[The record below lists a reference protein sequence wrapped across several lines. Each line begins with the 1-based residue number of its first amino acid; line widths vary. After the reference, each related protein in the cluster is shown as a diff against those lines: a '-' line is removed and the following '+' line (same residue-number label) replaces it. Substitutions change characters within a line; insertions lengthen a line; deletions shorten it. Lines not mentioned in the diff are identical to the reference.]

1 MHTDHYT
8 IGRLFH
14 KARSV
19 IFLSTQ
25 ILESRPAVSY
35 HTGLMPNKVF
45 HGLGIG
51 VSAAVLALGLWSFG
65 ALDKF
70 EAKTWDWRA
79 AGLAKPGAFTGKIRL
94 IFIDQQSLDWAKKEN
109 ALSWPWPR
117 ELYKPILDFCRRQ
130 GAKAVAFDMLYTEP
144 SAYGVDDDR
153 TFGAAIARTTGFVNT
168 IFLGRETGQT
178 TTWPTNIPASPVK
191 IRNLPAWLAAGN
203 HNRLVMPQA
212 IFPIPEVATNTTLL
226 GNVEARP
233 DSDAI
238 FRRMP
243 LFAVFDR
250 QVVPAL
256 GLAAYLAAAT
266 NETLSIEPSWLRLG
280 SRRIP
285 LDRRGKMIMRFR
297 GPSATHRRFSA
308 AAVIQSELKLQ
319 AGAPPPITDPLAFKD
334 CYVFVGCNAPGLLD
348 LRPTPVGRIYTGVEI
363 HATVLDN
370 LLAIDPLRDAPWP
383 ATAALTLL
391 LGVLWGMATLYC
403 RNTRDTAIV
412 FMAALPIPAILC
424 VGAYTQGFWLPFLV
438 QEAATALALVSAV
451 LVNYATEGRQK
462 RFIRGAFKQY
472 LSEDVI
478 EQIVQHPESLQLG
491 GEQRALSIFFSD
503 LQGFT
508 SIAEGLNP
516 QELTTLLNEYLTA
529 MTDIIQDE
537 GGTVDKY
544 EGDAIIAFWNAPLA
558 QDDHAERAVC
568 AALRCQD
575 ALAEM
580 RGIVRA
586 RIGKDLLM
594 RIGLN
599 TGPVVVGNMGSRN
612 RFNYTILGDA
622 ANLASRLEGI
632 NKQFGTYTMISE
644 STHAV
649 LGPAFAAREISR
661 VAVVGRKTP
670 VRVFEPM
677 RPEAWAARAGDFA
690 RFAEGLSAFYEGRFA
705 EAVAAFDPLQA
716 KDPPAGAY
724 WRKCQALHSNP
735 PAAWDGVWVM
745 TEK

>member
-1 MHTDHYT
+1 
-8 IGRLFH
+8 
-14 KARSV
+14 
-19 IFLSTQ
+19 
-25 ILESRPAVSY
+25 
-35 HTGLMPNKVF
+35 MPNKVF
-45 HGLGIG
+45 HGFGLGIA
-51 VSAAVLALGLWSFG
+51 AAVLALGLWAFG
-65 ALDKF
+65 ALDRF
-70 EAKTWDWRA
+70 EAKTWDWRVTS
-79 AGLAKPGAFTGKIRL
+79 LAKPSAFTDKIRL
-94 IFIDQQSLDWAKKEN
+94 IFIDQQSLDWVNKEM
-109 ALSWPWPR
+109 ALRWPWPR
-117 ELYKPILDFCRRQ
+117 EVYRPILEFCRRQ
-130 GAKAVAFDMLYTEP
+130 GAKAVVFDMLYTEP
-144 SAYGVDDDR
+144 SAYGMDDDR
-153 TFGAAIARTTGFVNT
+153 SFGAAIAQTTGFVNT

-191 IRNLPAWLAAGN
+191 IQNLQDWLATTDHAG
-203 HNRLVMPQA
+203 LVMPQA
-212 IFPIPEVATNTTLL
+212 TFPIPEVATNATLL

-233 DSDAI
+233 DPDAI
-238 FRRMP
+238 FRRLP

-250 QVVPAL
+250 QVVPTL

-266 NETLSIEPSWLRLG
+266 NETPSVEPYWLRLG
-280 SRRIP
+280 SRYIP
-285 LDRRGKMIMRFR
+285 LDRHGATILRFR
-297 GPSATHRRFSA
+297 GPSATHARFSA

-319 AGAPPPITDPLAFKD
+319 AGEAPTITDPKAFKD

-348 LRPTPVGRIYTGVEI
+348 LRPAPVGRIYTGVEL
-363 HATVLDN
+363 HATLLDN
-370 LLAIDPLRDAPWP
+370 LLAIDPLRDMPWP
-383 ATAALTLL
+383 VTAALTLL
-391 LGVLWGMATLYC
+391 LGVLWGTGTLYC
-403 RNTRDTAIV
+403 RNTRDTVIAFV
-412 FMAALPIPAILC
+412 VALPIPAILS
-424 VGAYTQGFWLPFLV
+424 VVAYIQGFWLPFLV
-438 QEAATALALVSAV
+438 QEAATALAIMGAV

-478 EQIVQHPESLQLG
+478 EQIVQHPERLQLG
-491 GEQRALSIFFSD
+491 GEQRTLSIFFSD

-508 SIAEGLNP
+508 TISEGLNP
-516 QELTTLLNEYLTA
+516 QELTALLNEYLTA

-558 QDDHAERAVC
+558 QDDHAERAVR
-568 AALRCQD
+568 AALRCQT

-580 RGIVRA
+580 RPAVQA
-586 RIGKDLLM
+586 RIGKDLSM

-644 STHAV
+644 TTRAAM
-649 LGPAFAAREISR
+649 GQAFAAREISR

-677 RPEAWAARAGDFA
+677 HPETWAARAGDFA
-690 RFAEGLSAFYEGRFA
+690 QFAKGLSAFYEGSFA
-705 EAVAAFDPLQA
+705 EAIASFEPLRE
-716 KDPPAGAY
+716 KDPPADAY
-724 WRKCQALHSNP
+724 WRKCQALRSDP
-735 PAAWDGVWVM
+735 PTAWNGVWVM

>member
-1 MHTDHYT
+1 
-8 IGRLFH
+8 
-14 KARSV
+14 
-19 IFLSTQ
+19 
-25 ILESRPAVSY
+25 
-35 HTGLMPNKVF
+35 MPNKVF

-51 VSAAVLALGLWSFG
+51 ISAAVLALGLWAFG
-65 ALDKF
+65 ALDRF
-70 EAKTWDWRA
+70 EAKTWDWRVTS
-79 AGLAKPGAFTGKIRL
+79 LAKPSPFTGKIRL
-94 IFIDQQSLDWAKKEN
+94 IFIDQQSLDWVNKEM
-109 ALSWPWPR
+109 ALRWPWPR
-117 ELYKPILDFCRRQ
+117 EVYRPILEFCRRQ
-130 GAKAVAFDMLYTEP
+130 GAKAVVFDMLYTEP
-144 SAYGVDDDR
+144 SSYGVDDDR
-153 TFGAAIARTTGFVNT
+153 SFGAAIAQTTGFVNT

-191 IRNLPAWLAAGN
+191 IRNLQAWLAAGN

-212 IFPIPEVATNTTLL
+212 TFPIPEVATNASLL

-233 DSDAI
+233 DPDAI
-238 FRRMP
+238 FRRLP
-243 LFAVFDR
+243 LFAVFDQ
-250 QVVPAL
+250 QVVPTL

-266 NETLSIEPSWLRLG
+266 GTTLSIESRTLTIKSPARVSQSAIRNPQSAILR
-280 SRRIP
+280 SIP
-285 LDRRGKMIMRFR
+285 LDRHGKTILHFR
-297 GPSATHRRFSA
+297 GPSATHQRFSA

-319 AGAPPPITDPLAFKD
+319 AGETPPITGPQAFKD

-348 LRPTPVGRIYTGVEI
+348 QRPAPVGRIYTGVEI

-370 LLAIDPLRDAPWP
+370 LLASDFIRDTPWP

-391 LGVLWGMATLYC
+391 LSVLWGMATLYC
-403 RNTRDTAIV
+403 RNARDTAV
-412 FMAALPIPAILC
+412 AFVVALPIPAILC
-424 VGAYTQGFWLPFLV
+424 VAAYIQGFWLPFLV
-438 QEAATALALVSAV
+438 QETVTALALVGAV

-478 EQIVQHPESLQLG
+478 AQIVQHPERLQLG
-491 GEQRALSIFFSD
+491 GEQRTLSILFSD

-508 SIAEGLNP
+508 TISEGLNP
-516 QELTTLLNEYLTA
+516 QELTALLNEYLTA

-558 QDDHAERAVC
+558 QDDHAERAVR
-568 AALRCQD
+568 AALRCQT

-580 RGIVRA
+580 RPGVHA
-586 RIGKDLLM
+586 RIGKDLRM

-644 STHAV
+644 TTHAV
-649 LGPAFAAREISR
+649 MGKAFAAREISR

-677 RPEAWAARAGDFA
+677 RPEAWAAHAGDFA
-690 RFAEGLSAFYEGRFA
+690 QFAKGLSAFYEGRFA
-705 EAVAAFDPLQA
+705 EAITHFEPLRE
-716 KDPPAGAY
+716 KDPPAAAY
-724 WRKCQALHSNP
+724 WRKCQALRAES

>member
-1 MHTDHYT
+1 
-8 IGRLFH
+8 
-14 KARSV
+14 
-19 IFLSTQ
+19 
-25 ILESRPAVSY
+25 
-35 HTGLMPNKVF
+35 MPSKLF

-51 VSAAVLALGLWSFG
+51 LSAAALALGLWAFG

-70 EAKTWDWRA
+70 EAKTWDWRVKIM
-79 AGLAKPGAFTGKIRL
+79 AKPGPFTGKIRL
-94 IFIDQQSLDWAKKEN
+94 IFIDQQSLDWVNKEM
-109 ALSWPWPR
+109 ALRWPWPR
-117 ELYKPILDFCRRQ
+117 EVYRPILEFCRRQ

-144 SAYGVDDDR
+144 SSYGVDDDNA
-153 TFGAAIARTTGFVNT
+153 FGAAIAQTTGFVNT

-178 TTWPTNIPASPVK
+178 TTWPTNIPVSPVR
-191 IRNLPAWLAAGN
+191 IQNLQPWLAAGS
-203 HNRLVMPQA
+203 HKHLVMPQA
-212 IFPIPEVATNTTLL
+212 IFPIPEVATNATLL

-238 FRRMP
+238 FRRLP
-243 LFAVFDR
+243 LFAVFDG
-250 QVVPAL
+250 QVVPTL
-256 GLAAYLAAAT
+256 GLAAYLAAAA
-266 NETLSIEPSWLRLG
+266 NETLSLEPYWLNLG

-285 LDRRGKMIMRFR
+285 LDRRGKTILHFR
-297 GPSATHRRFSA
+297 GPSATHQRFSA

-319 AGAPPPITDPLAFKD
+319 AGEIPPITDTKAFKD

-348 LRPTPVGRIYTGVEI
+348 LRPAPVSRIYTGVEL
-363 HATVLDN
+363 HATLLDN
-370 LLAIDPLRDAPWP
+370 LLAIDPLRNMPWP
-383 ATAALTLL
+383 VTVVLTLL
-391 LGVLWGMATLYC
+391 LGLFWGVATLYC
-403 RNTRDTAIV
+403 RNARDTTIAFV
-412 FMAALPIPAILC
+412 AALPIPAILS
-424 VGAYTQGFWLPFLV
+424 VAAYTQGFWLPFLV
-438 QEAATALALVSAV
+438 LETATALALVSAV
-451 LVNYATEGRQK
+451 LANYATEGRQK

-478 EQIVQHPESLQLG
+478 EQIVQHPERLQLG
-491 GEQRALSIFFSD
+491 GEQRTLSILFSD

-508 SIAEGLNP
+508 TISEGLNP
-516 QELTTLLNEYLTA
+516 QELTALLNEYLTA

-558 QDDHAERAVC
+558 QDDHAARAVRT
-568 AALRCQD
+568 ALRCQA

-580 RGIVRA
+580 RPAIHA
-586 RIGKDLLM
+586 RVGKDLFM

-644 STHAV
+644 TTHA
-649 LGPAFAAREISR
+649 GMGQAFAAREISR

-677 RPEAWAARAGDFA
+677 LPETWAAHAGDLAQFA
-690 RFAEGLSAFYEGRFA
+690 KGLSAFYEGRFA
-705 EAVAAFDPLQA
+705 EAIASFDPLRE

-724 WRKCQALHSNP
+724 WRKCRALQAEP
-735 PAAWDGVWVM
+735 PAAWEGVWVM

>member
-1 MHTDHYT
+1 
-8 IGRLFH
+8 
-14 KARSV
+14 
-19 IFLSTQ
+19 
-25 ILESRPAVSY
+25 
-35 HTGLMPNKVF
+35 MPKKIF

-51 VSAAVLALGLWSFG
+51 LAAAGLALGLWAFG
-65 ALDKF
+65 TLDRF
-70 EAKTWDWRA
+70 EAKTWDWRVTS
-79 AGLAKPGAFTGKIRL
+79 LAKPSAFTGKIRL
-94 IFIDQQSLDWAKKEN
+94 IFIDQQSLDWVNKEM
-109 ALSWPWPR
+109 ALHWPWPR
-117 ELYKPILDFCRRQ
+117 EVYRPILEFCRRQ

-144 SAYGVDDDR
+144 SAYGMDDDR
-153 TFGAAIARTTGFVNT
+153 AFGTAIAQTTGFVST

-178 TTWPTNIPASPVK
+178 TTWPTNILASPVK
-191 IRNLPAWLAAGN
+191 IRDLQAWLATGN

-212 IFPIPEVATNTTLL
+212 VFPIPEVATNVTLL

-233 DSDAI
+233 DADAI

-250 QVVPAL
+250 QVVPTL

-266 NETLSIEPSWLRLG
+266 NESLSLEPCQLNIG
-280 SRRIP
+280 SRHIP
-285 LDRRGKMIMRFR
+285 LDRRGKTILNFR
-297 GPSATHRRFSA
+297 GPSATHQRFSA
-308 AAVIQSELKLQ
+308 AAVIQSELKIQ
-319 AGAPPPITDPLAFKD
+319 AGETPPITDPKAFKD
-334 CYVFVGCNAPGLLD
+334 CYVLVGCNAPGLLD
-348 LRPTPVGRIYTGVEI
+348 QRPSPVGRIYTGVEI

-370 LLAIDPLRDAPWP
+370 LLASDFIRDTPWP
-383 ATAALTLL
+383 ATTALTFL

-403 RNTRDTAIV
+403 RHTRDTAIAFIV
-412 FMAALPIPAILC
+412 ALPIPAILC
-424 VGAYTQGFWLPFLV
+424 VAAYTKGFWLPFLV
-438 QEAATALALVSAV
+438 LEAATVFALVGAV
-451 LVNYATEGRQK
+451 LANYATEGRQK
-462 RFIRGAFKQY
+462 RFIRGAFRQY

-478 EQIVQHPESLQLG
+478 EQIVQHPERLQLG
-491 GEQRALSIFFSD
+491 GEQRTLSILFSD

-508 SIAEGLNP
+508 TISEGLNP
-516 QELTTLLNEYLTA
+516 QELTALLNEYLTA

-558 QDDHAERAVC
+558 QDDHAARAVRT
-568 AALRCQD
+568 ALRCQT

-580 RGIVRA
+580 RPAVHA
-586 RIGKDLLM
+586 RIGKDLFM

-644 STHAV
+644 TTHTAM
-649 LGPAFAAREISR
+649 GQTFAAREISR

-677 RPEAWAARAGDFA
+677 RPEILAAHADDFA
-690 RFAEGLSAFYEGRFA
+690 QFAKGLSAFYQGRFA
-705 EAVAAFDPLQA
+705 EAVAAFEPLRA
-716 KDPPAGAY
+716 KDPPAAAY
-724 WRKCQALHSNP
+724 WRKCQALRAAP
-735 PAAWDGVWVM
+735 PTTWDGVWVM

>member
-1 MHTDHYT
+1 
-8 IGRLFH
+8 L
-14 KARSV
+14 
-19 IFLSTQ
+19 
-25 ILESRPAVSY
+25 
-35 HTGLMPNKVF
+35 
-45 HGLGIG
+45 
-51 VSAAVLALGLWSFG
+51 AAALALGLWAFG
-65 ALDKF
+65 ALDRF
-70 EAKTWDWRA
+70 EAKTWDWRVTS
-79 AGLAKPGAFTGKIRL
+79 LAKPSPYTAKIRL
-94 IFIDQQSLDWAKKEN
+94 VFIDQQSLDFVNKEMS
-109 ALSWPWPR
+109 LRWPWPR
-117 ELYKPILDFCRRQ
+117 EVYRPILEFCRRQ

-144 SAYGVDDDR
+144 SSYGMDDDR
-153 TFGAAIARTTGFVNT
+153 SFGAAIAKTTGFVNT

-178 TTWPTNIPASPVK
+178 TTWPTNIPASPIT
-191 IRNLPAWLAAGN
+191 IRNLEAWLAADN
-203 HNRLVMPQA
+203 HKRLVMPQA
-212 IFPIPEVATNTTLL
+212 IFPIPEVATNATLL

-233 DSDAI
+233 DPDAI

-243 LFAVFDR
+243 LFAIFDQ
-250 QVVPAL
+250 QVVPTL
-256 GLAAYLAAAT
+256 GLAAYLASAT
-266 NETLSIEPSWLRLG
+266 NDSLKIESGRLLIG
-280 SRRIP
+280 ARSVP
-285 LDRRGKMIMRFR
+285 LDHRGKAILNFR
-297 GPSATHRRFSA
+297 GPSATHQRYSA
-308 AAVIQSELKLQ
+308 AAVIQSELILQ
-319 AGAPPPITDPLAFKD
+319 TNGTPPITDPRAFKD

-370 LLAIDPLRDAPWP
+370 LLAGDFIRDAPWP

-403 RNTRDTAIV
+403 RNTRDTTITFV
-412 FMAALPIPAILC
+412 VALPIPAILC
-424 VGAYTQGFWLPFLV
+424 VAAYIQGFWLPFLV
-438 QEAATALALVSAV
+438 QETATALALVSAV

-478 EQIVQHPESLQLG
+478 EQIVQHPERLQLG
-491 GEQRALSIFFSD
+491 GEQRTLSILFSD

-508 SIAEGLNP
+508 TISEGLNP
-516 QELTTLLNEYLTA
+516 QELTALLNEYLTA

-558 QDDHAERAVC
+558 QDNHAERAVR
-568 AALRCQD
+568 AALRCQA

-580 RGIVRA
+580 RPAVHA
-586 RIGKDLLM
+586 RIGKDLHM

-644 STHAV
+644 TTHAV
-649 LGPAFAAREISR
+649 MGKTFAAREISR

-677 RPEAWAARAGDFA
+677 RPEAWAAHAGDFA
-690 RFAEGLSAFYEGRFA
+690 QFAKGLSAFYEGSFA
-705 EAVAAFDPLQA
+705 EAIASFEPLRE

-724 WRKCQALHSNP
+724 WRKCQALRADP
-735 PAAWDGVWVM
+735 PAKWDGVWVM